1 MKKLPSFSSDI
12 HLHKLPSLR
21 SLPLRKPNQTTSLAN
36 TTDSLWELE
45 GSLAPHYLLFLQAR
59 LLLVSLVSLQHLCSR
74 RSSLGLH
81 SFVLYEHHSPALC
94 EPRWGRLHTGTSS
107 VHEGTASGPGQDK
120 VELPGELV
128 TEKHS
133 KTSERKCHVTM

>member
-12 HLHKLPSLR
+12 HLHKLPSLG

-45 GSLAPHYLLFLQAR
+45 GSLAPHYLLFLPAR
-59 LLLVSLVSLQHLCSR
+59 LLLVSLVSLQHLSSR

-94 EPRWGRLHTGTSS
+94 KPRWGRLHTGTSS
-107 VHEGTASGPGQDK
+107 VHEGAASGPGQDK

-133 KTSERKCHVTM
+133 KTSGRKCHVTM